1 MKEKDDYSITVGR
14 NIVESRLKKKISQK
28 ELAEKLQIS
37 PTRLNYWEKGKAKP
51 DITMIRQIAVIL
63 DVSPSFLL
71 GWDEFD
77 KKYPNMGKEVKHLES
92 FINYLKSIGYAYC
105 SDIDKVVDSH
115 IEDVIDD
122 NGIVIGQTQVID
134 DAEYSII
141 LSKDG
146 ITSVFT
152 QEEFKALQ
160 QQSRANIE
168 GAILLQSQKNKK
180 EPSSAATDNGSS
192 NENTV
197 K

>member
-1 MKEKDDYSITVGR
+1 MTGSKIKEARKSKKLSQAELGSLIGTTGASIMR
-14 NIVESRLKKKISQK
+14 
-28 ELAEKLQIS
+28 
-37 PTRLNYWEKGKAKP
+37 YEKGQRKP
-51 DITMIRQIAVIL
+51 SKEIIEKIALAL
-63 DVSPSFLL
+63 DVSPATLL

-77 KKYPNMGKEVKHLES
+77 KKYPNMGKEVKQRES
-92 FINYLKSIGYAYC
+92 FIGYLESIGYGYC

-134 DAEYSII
+134 DAIYSIT

-152 QEEFKALQ
+152 EEEFKALQ
-160 QQSRANIE
+160 QQSRANID

-180 EPSSAATDNGSS
+180 EKPSSAETDNGS
-192 NENTV
+192 NDENTV

>member
-1 MKEKDDYSITVGR
+1 MTGSKIKEARKSKKLSQAELGSLIGTTGASIMR
-14 NIVESRLKKKISQK
+14 
-28 ELAEKLQIS
+28 
-37 PTRLNYWEKGKAKP
+37 YEKGQRKP
-51 DITMIRQIAVIL
+51 SKEIIEKIALAL
-63 DVSPSFLL
+63 DVSPATLL

-77 KKYPNMGKEVKHLES
+77 KKYPNMRKEVKQLES
-92 FINYLKSIGYAYC
+92 FIGYLESIGYGYC

-134 DAEYSII
+134 DAEYSIT

-152 QEEFKALQ
+152 EEEFQSLQ
-160 QQSRANIE
+160 NRSKESLE

-180 EPSSAATDNGSS
+180 EPSSAATNNGSN

-197 K
+197 E

>member
-1 MKEKDDYSITVGR
+1 MVGTKIKEARKSKKLSQAELGNLIGTSGASIMR
-14 NIVESRLKKKISQK
+14 
-28 ELAEKLQIS
+28 
-37 PTRLNYWEKGKAKP
+37 YEKGQRKP
-51 DITMIRQIAVIL
+51 SKEIIEKIAIAL
-63 DVSPSFLL
+63 DVSPTSLL

-105 SDIDKVVDSH
+105 SDIDKIVDSH

-180 EPSSAATDNGSS
+180 EPSSAATDNGSD
-192 NENTV
+192 NESTI